1 MTERKKPT
9 LPGLPVREAW
19 IPPAWEVE
27 DAGALQAL
35 AAGKAAPHQQVRAL
49 DYIIK
54 SLAAT
59 YDMAYRP
66 ESARDTDF
74 ALGRQFVGQQ
84 VVYLLKL
91 NLAQFKTEKR

>member
-1 MTERKKPT
+1 MAKPKIPGVLPRQAWAPPPWRTED
-9 LPGLPVREAW
+9 V
-19 IPPAWEVE
+19 
-27 DAGALQAL
+27 GALQAL
-35 AAGKAAPHQQVRAL
+35 AGGRAEPHQQKIAL

-84 VVYLLKL
+84 LVFLLNL
-91 NLAQFKTEKR
+91 NLAAFKDLPE